1 MAEVEL
7 KLKRIAKRPTYTIGR
22 LYINGEYLCDTLEDT
37 DRGLKQ
43 SLPISVNQA
52 KKKKGK
58 TAIPT
63 GKYRVTLDIQ
73 SPRFSKVAFYNFCNG
88 YLPRLINVPAF
99 DGVLIH
105 VGNDERDT
113 DGCILVGENKAVGKV
128 LNSRDTFLRLYA
140 KLQEYRDN
148 NIYIKI
154 E

>member
-1 MAEVEL
+1 MAEIEL
-7 KLKRIAKRPTYTIGR
+7 KLKRFAKRPTYTIGR
-22 LYINGEYLCDTLEDT
+22 LYINDEYFCDTLEDT

-58 TAIPT
+58 TAIPV

-73 SPRFSKVAFYNFCNG
+73 SPRFSKVAFYNFCDG

-140 KLQEYRDN
+140 KLQEYKDS